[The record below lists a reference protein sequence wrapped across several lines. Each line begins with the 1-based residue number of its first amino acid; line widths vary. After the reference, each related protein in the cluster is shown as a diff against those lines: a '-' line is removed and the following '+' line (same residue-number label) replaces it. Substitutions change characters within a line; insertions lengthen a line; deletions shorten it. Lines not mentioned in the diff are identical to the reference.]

1 MYIPLVLKILQKG
14 TLFGKF
20 SAMLELGVKLWF
32 SKLWDKKYYQAE
44 FHAVMCGKLS
54 ITSNLPISD
63 LAIHKNTSIKCLAH
77 NF

>member
-32 SKLWDKKYYQAE
+32 SKLWDKKHYQAE
-44 FHAVMCGKLS
+44 FHALS
-54 ITSNLPISD
+54 
-63 LAIHKNTSIKCLAH
+63 CLA
-77 NF
+77 NLASNQTYLTQLF

>member
-32 SKLWDKKYYQAE
+32 SKLWDKKHYQAE
-44 FHAVMCGKLS
+44 FHAVMFGKLS
-54 ITSNLPISD
+54 ITSNLPNSD
-63 LAIHKNTSIKCLAH
+63 LAIHKNTSHKCLAH